1 VNLKLP
7 KNFVV
12 TVDTTD
18 KLTECALTLHD
29 LFDRGMSID
38 EVHEFVDAVFD
49 TNMQDLFE
57 KYKIRRFD
65 D

>member
-1 VNLKLP
+1 VKP
-7 KNFVV
+7 KHFAKP
-12 TVDTTD
+12 VDNTNQLTD
-18 KLTECALTLHD
+18 CALALHD

-57 KYKIRRFD
+57 RYNVRRFD